1 MNRELRYR
9 LNKQKRVKSLGV
21 SIDKFFK
28 HHRLEGQFT
37 EALIQS
43 EWKNIA
49 GVLIANHTQSIYLK
63 GQKLYLKIDS
73 APLRNEM
80 LMNKRQLVENINNS
94 LGDEQVNQIIFI

>member
-9 LNKQKRVKSLGV
+9 LNKQKRVKALGT
-21 SIDKFFK
+21 SIDKFFQ
-28 HHRLEGQFT
+28 HHKLEGQFT
-37 EALIQS
+37 ESLIQA

-49 GVLIANHTQSIYLK
+49 GVLIANHTSSIYLK

-80 LMNKRQLVENINNS
+80 LMNKRQLISNINHA
-94 LGDEQVNQIIFI
+94 LGDEQVSQVIFI